1 MDSSSEYI
9 PVCPKCG
16 STDIETD
23 FSNPVVWNYGAPSK
37 KRCRS
42 CGYVASVFP
51 EVEIEGLSSYQQKK
65 KQNRSS
71 KTMDAVGMDTETGF
85 RVGLIEGLLGV
96 ISVIV
101 GVVIFS
107 VLASLVLGI
116 VVVLLFVGGIAYLIY
131 QKPWKKRKG
140 E

>member
-1 MDSSSEYI
+1 MASSSAYI

-16 STDIETD
+16 STDVEID

-37 KRCRS
+37 NHCRS

-51 EVEIEGLSSYQQKK
+51 EVEIDSVSSYQKKK
-65 KQNRSS
+65 KQSSSS
-71 KTMDAVGMDTETGF
+71 KEMASVGMDTETGF

-101 GVVIFS
+101 GVIVFS

-116 VVVLLFVGGIAYLIY
+116 VVVLFVVGGIGYLIY
-131 QKPWKKRKG
+131 RKPWKK
-140 E
+140 